1 MRPSTL
7 LSLIAGSAHVANAA
21 PKPAAPGLRLI
32 KTSPTDPGT
41 WVTEDQKDTDFTAK
55 GIRFI
60 DITDI
65 TDAST
70 LRVLSTD
77 SSSQR
82 IAAAAAVTYPTTITH
97 QSAATPL
104 ISQVTTTSPQSWLR
118 TLTTFQTRHYRSA
131 TGVDA
136 STWLFNTIKS
146 VAAPNPAITVTQFT
160 HASFSQKSIIARI
173 PGTSSSNLIIVGAHL
188 DSTGGSTTAK
198 GPGAEDDGSGCV
210 VILEA
215 LRVLAAAKFA
225 PKDTLEF
232 HFYAGEEG
240 GLLGSADVFKSY
252 KTAGKT
258 VLAMLNQ
265 DMAGYSP
272 GGKLTVYTDYV
283 DSSLTSYVTK
293 IATGYIG
300 AVSTSSCGYGCSDHA
315 SARSAGFREFLFF
328 SLVCFLVN
336 VADGGGVAAAYVGD
350 EPFSSSADFIHSSQD
365 VSDIL
370 RFLVFVA
377 DSLLP
382 DVRQDSVAHDPSPC
396 QVHDRF
402 PRRGFVLV
410 GWDRGRVEGSS
421 ELEFFSCQRS
431 SIE

>member
-21 PKPAAPGLRLI
+21 PKPATPGLRLI

-70 LRVLSTD
+70 LRVLSSD
-77 SSSQR
+77 PDAPSAQR
-82 IAAAAAVTYPTTITH
+82 IAAAAVTYPTTITH

-104 ISQVTTTSPQSWLR
+104 ISQVATASPQSWLR
-118 TLTTFQTRHYRSA
+118 TLTNFQTRHYRS
-131 TGVDA
+131 TYGVEA
-136 STWLFNTIKS
+136 STWLFNTVKS
-146 VAAPNPAITVTQFT
+146 VAAANPAITVTQFT
-160 HASFSQKSIIARI
+160 HSSFSQKSIIARI
-173 PGTSSSNLIIVGAHL
+173 PGTSSNLIIVGAHL
-188 DSTGGSTTAK
+188 DSTGGSTTSR

-240 GLLGSADVFKSY
+240 GLLGSADIFKSY

-315 SARSAGFREFLFF
+315 SARSSGFREF
-328 SLVCFLVN
+328 
-336 VADGGGVAAAYVGD
+336 
-350 EPFSSSADFIHSSQD
+350 SSSPFNAS
-365 VSDIL
+365 
-370 RFLVFVA
+370 
-377 DSLLP
+377 
-382 DVRQDSVAHDPSPC
+382 
-396 QVHDRF
+396 
-402 PRRGFVLV
+402 
-410 GWDRGRVEGSS
+410 
-421 ELEFFSCQRS
+421 
-431 SIE
+431 